1 MKTRPNTMDAAIA
14 NEVKSYFVMFNGY
27 KGGPIFDLGAN
38 IGAFAA
44 ECEHRYSGSLVI
56 AVEPDKDNFDLLV
69 NNAPNAIHINAAVAK
84 EDGLATLYINDG
96 ENKGLHSIRNIRG
109 RNNQIQVSTI
119 SFAKLLDEY
128 KPEVL
133 KIDIEDSEY
142 LILDELIC
150 LPKCVKALAIE
161 IHLRPQ
167 KFRIGAAPKLMES
180 LKRQFPVHL
189 RSTTIPPTTWA
200 TVFIGTR

>member
-1 MKTRPNTMDAAIA
+1 MDIVIA
-14 NEVKSYFVMFNGY
+14 NDVKSYFVMFNEY

-44 ECEHRYSGSLVI
+44 ECNHRYSDSLVI
-56 AVEPDKDNFDLLV
+56 AVEPDEDNFDLLV
-69 NNAPNAIHINAAVAK
+69 NNAPKSTHINAAVSK
-84 EDGLATLYINDG
+84 EEGVATLYINDG

-109 RNNQIQVSTI
+109 RNNQKQVPTI
-119 SFAKLLDEY
+119 SFSNLLNEY

-142 LILDELIC
+142 LILDELMD
-150 LPKCVKALAIE
+150 LPKYVKSLAIE

-167 KFRIGAAPKLMES
+167 KFRIGPAPKLMES
-180 LKRQFPVHL
+180 LKKQFPIHL
-189 RSTTIPPTTWA
+189 RSTVIPPTTWA
-200 TVFIGTR
+200 TVFIGVRP